1 MEKQIYKGAEIEIAK
16 LRMEDVIATSDPF
29 DDEFGSDDFD
39 NVDPDG
45 WT

>member
-16 LRMEDVIATSDPF
+16 LYEADVIATSDPS
-29 DDEFGSDDFD
+29 DDAFGSDDFD